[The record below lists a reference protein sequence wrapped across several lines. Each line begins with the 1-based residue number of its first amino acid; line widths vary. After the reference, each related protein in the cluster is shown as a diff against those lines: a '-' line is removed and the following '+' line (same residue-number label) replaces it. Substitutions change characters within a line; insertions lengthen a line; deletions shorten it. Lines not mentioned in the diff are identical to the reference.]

1 MSQFLEYLKMA
12 VSNIKANKVRS
23 FLTMLGII
31 IGIASVIL
39 IMSLGNGMQDVIS
52 GELEGIASGQ
62 IALYTY
68 DSTGTYYITN
78 DDIDA
83 IVEDVDGIQAVN
95 VYQGFDGNTVTRK
108 GEFSVSGS
116 GQMASYQ
123 YFSNTGLL
131 KGRYFNEKEYLSGTP
146 VCLVGESDAIRL
158 FGSTDIIGKTLDITP
173 GWGNAVTFTIVGVEK
188 DEENSMFSMGYDN
201 TPVSIY
207 FPLTVLT
214 QIYGWEMDDYYQI
227 YLLAEKDADTAA
239 ITSQVV
245 SLLERRHQCFGDN
258 IYQYESFNDIMSNI
272 NTVINAVTMVIS
284 LVAAISLIVGGIGV
298 MNIMLVSVTER
309 TREIGIRKALGAKT
323 RSIMLQFL
331 SESAIITMIGGLIGI
346 LLGLGGASLVGKIIA
361 MTSSE
366 FASLRP
372 SVDFIT
378 VLVTTMFSS
387 AIGLFFGIYP
397 AKKAAK
403 LSPIEALR
411 RN

>member
-1 MSQFLEYLKMA
+1 MSQFWEYIKMA

-31 IGIASVIL
+31 IGISSVIL
-39 IMSLGNGMQDVIS
+39 IMSLGNGAKNIITEQMA
-52 GELEGIASGQ
+52 GIAAGQ

-83 IVEDVDGIQAVN
+83 IVEEVDGIKAVN
-95 VYQGFDGNTVTRK
+95 VYQNFEGSTATRK
-108 GEFSVSGS
+108 GEFTVSGS

-123 YFSNTGLL
+123 FFSNTGIL
-131 KGRYFNEKEYLSGTP
+131 KGRYFNESEYQTGQP
-146 VCLVGESDAIRL
+146 VCVIGEGDAIRL
-158 FGSTDIIGKTLDITP
+158 FGSTDVIGMTLDVTP
-173 GWGNAVTFTIVGVEK
+173 SWGNSMTFTVVGVEK
-188 DEENSMFSMGYDN
+188 AQEDSMFSFTYEN
-201 TPVSIY
+201 SPVSIY
-207 FPLTVLT
+207 FPLTVLS

-227 YLLAEKDADTAA
+227 YLLAREDADTSA
-239 ITSQVV
+239 ITTQVV
-245 SLLERRHQCFGDN
+245 NLLERRHQCFGED
-258 IYQYESFNDIMSNI
+258 IYQYESFNDYMTIV
-272 NTVINAVTMVIS
+272 NTVINAVTMLIS

-331 SESAIITMIGGLIGI
+331 SESAIITMIGGFIGI
-346 LLGLGGASLVGKIIA
+346 ILGVGGAKLVANVVA
-361 MTSSE
+361 MLNPTLA
-366 FASLRP
+366 FTP
-372 SVDFIT
+372 SIDVVT
-378 VLVTTMFSS
+378 VLVTTLFSS

>member
-1 MSQFLEYLKMA
+1 MSQLYEYLKMA

-31 IGIASVIL
+31 IGISSVIL
-39 IMSLGNGMQDVIS
+39 IMSLGNGAKNVIT
-52 GELEGIASGQ
+52 EQMAGIAAGQ

-68 DSTGTYYITN
+68 DSTGSYYITN
-78 DDIDA
+78 DDIAA
-83 IVEDVDGIQAVN
+83 IEANVEGIKAVN
-95 VYQGFDGNTVTRK
+95 VYDSFEGTTGTKK
-108 GEFSVSGS
+108 GEFDVSGS

-123 YFSNTGLL
+123 YFSTAGIL
-131 KGRYFNEKEYLSGTP
+131 KGRYFNETEYLAGQP
-146 VCLVGESDAIRL
+146 VCVIGEKDALRI
-158 FGSTDIIGKTLDITP
+158 FGSTDVVGMNLDVNC
-173 GWGNAVTFTIVGVEK
+173 WGTEIAFTIVGVERA
-188 DEENSMFSMGYDN
+188 EEESLFSFTYENS
-201 TPVSIY
+201 PISIY
-207 FPLTVLT
+207 FPLTVFERL
-214 QIYGWEMDDYYQI
+214 YGMEVDNYYQI
-227 YLLAEKDADTAA
+227 YLLAEEDADTAA
-239 ITSQVV
+239 ITTQVV
-245 SLLERRHQCFGDN
+245 NLLERRHQCYGED
-258 IYQYESFNDIMSNI
+258 IYQYESFNDYMTIVD
-272 NTVINAVTMVIS
+272 TVINMITLLIS

-346 LLGLGGASLVGKIIA
+346 ISGVSGAYLVAKIVA
-361 MTSSE
+361 MINPQLSFT
-366 FASLRP
+366 P
-372 SVDFIT
+372 SVSVGT
-378 VLVTTMFSS
+378 VLITTLFSS